1 MHASSLRWDCPLT
14 VCCSVPGIKVTEMK
28 SECGGAIM
36 TTIHGGTVTEAKR
49 EVVGAGSVSDV
60 EGGLCGEK
68 KRKT

>member
-1 MHASSLRWDCPLT
+1 M
-14 VCCSVPGIKVTEMK
+14 TEMK

-68 KRKT
+68 KREKKNLGKKKRKRI